1 MSGATPNVAAENA
14 VRLTHNATLTGI
26 AAETNYKIVLVNN
39 EVQSG
44 PYYWPSKWPIPG
56 DVSMDCRVNI
66 LDLIA
71 VRNKLNT
78 TCP

>member
-1 MSGATPNVAAENA
+1 MVEPSGIRCKRQHRLNQPVTGDNVFADVNLPAPD
-14 VRLTHNATLTGI
+14 G
-26 AAETNYKIVLVNN
+26 KI
-39 EVQSG
+39 
-44 PYYWPSKWPIPG
+44 
-56 DVSMDCRVNI
+56 NI